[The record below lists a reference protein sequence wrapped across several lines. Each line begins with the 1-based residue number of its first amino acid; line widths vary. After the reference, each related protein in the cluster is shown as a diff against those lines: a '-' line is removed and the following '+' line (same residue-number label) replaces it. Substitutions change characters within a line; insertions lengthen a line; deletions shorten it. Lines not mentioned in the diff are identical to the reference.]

1 MDIDSHRLYLNA
13 MHKSW
18 WIECIRAEYGKET
31 DFSGT
36 DSYANTVPDTNT
48 RIIWLPYL
56 GQLPF
61 MFLHVPGNFQ
71 FLEYIP
77 GEMLAL
83 KVKEDMEEVIAW
95 STWKEGAAAAF
106 VGRRF
111 STRQALVANNYEFQ
125 QIFMNKFS
133 IPVAPDATTLDAQKG
148 FWHETPANTAV
159 KTIMDITGAKD
170 GVAYIIECGDTT
182 NASKITKSGNFSE
195 ISADWTPTA
204 VGDYLMVARLSTGK
218 FCELERCIA
227 GSRTVNAT
235 LQPNLPGV
243 R

>member
-31 DFSGT
+31 DFSGP

-48 RIIWLPYL
+48 HIIWLPYL

-61 MFLHVPGNFQ
+61 MLLHVPGNFQ

-111 STRQALVANNYEFQ
+111 ANRQALVANNYEFQ
-125 QIFMNKFS
+125 QIFMNKFCV
-133 IPVAPDATTLDAQKG
+133 PVDPGTTTLDATKG
-148 FWHETPANTAV
+148 FWFETPANEASTYI
-159 KTIMDITGAKD
+159 TDITGAKD
-170 GVAYIIECGDTT
+170 GVAYIIECGNITYPSRISK
-182 NASKITKSGNFSE
+182 ASKFVNLLSS
-195 ISADWTPTA
+195 WTPSA
-204 VGDYLMVARLSTGK
+204 VGDYIMVVRLSNGN
-218 FCELERCIA
+218 FYDLERCVN
-227 GSRTVNAT
+227 GVRTVNAAM
-235 LQPNLPGV
+235 QPNIPGV